1 MEVKKN
7 CPPLPPRPITPARA
21 YPVLSA
27 VEIAAVIEKNCGSF
41 QAERHGKGRH
51 YVFFLPEAAEELTM
65 MVSYGRRSPMNHLE
79 QKYIGLGHFFL
90 EKDGRVR
97 WTRFWSTGPV
107 NTVWRATPTRIW
119 VCSGPGRIA
128 AAEKPGR
135 PKRRCAFLCA
145 TPSAARCWPAS
156 AKTLRMPR

>member
-1 MEVKKN
+1 MKTN
-7 CPPLPPRPITPARA
+7 CPPLPPRPITPSRT

-90 EKDGRVR
+90 EKDGRVNVVVSHFLQVHTMNR
-97 WTRFWSTGPV
+97 PWPQRGEQPGAGLSGVLPGRVPSGRKALQPGCPGVRGGPV
-107 NTVWRATPTRIW
+107 FGVRAQ
-119 VCSGPGRIA
+119 
-128 AAEKPGR
+128 
-135 PKRRCAFLCA
+135 
-145 TPSAARCWPAS
+145 
-156 AKTLRMPR
+156 

>member
-1 MEVKKN
+1 MEVKTN
-7 CPPLPPRPITPARA
+7 CPPLPPRPITPSRT

-90 EKDGRVR
+90 EKDGRVNVVV
-97 WTRFWSTGPV
+97 SH
-107 NTVWRATPTRIW
+107 
-119 VCSGPGRIA
+119 
-128 AAEKPGR
+128 
-135 PKRRCAFLCA
+135 FLQVHI
-145 TPSAARCWPAS
+145 
-156 AKTLRMPR
+156 LRL